1 MGSPRPVGGSFAERV
16 VDELRHWPA
25 LRVCRVDSGG
35 GSGLA
40 LSNRQILHLH
50 TTDEAE
56 LCLTWPVIERMHE
69 ALLDSGRVVLDQGE
83 DWVRVRLDG
92 DSDVGLLTS
101 LVSVA
106 IHANSD
112 AVPQHHRP
120 VTPCP
125 KGRPASA

>member
-1 MGSPRPVGGSFAERV
+1 MGTPLPAGISFAERV
-16 VDELRHWPA
+16 VDELRRWPA
-25 LRVCRVDSGG
+25 LSVCRVDCGE

-50 TTDEAE
+50 TSDEAE
-56 LCLTWPVIERMHE
+56 LCLTWPVIQRMHE
-69 ALLDSGRVVLDQGE
+69 VLLNSGRVLLDPSE

-92 DSDVGLLTS
+92 DSDVELLTS

-106 IHANSD
+106 IHANSS
-112 AVPQHHRP
+112 AFPQHSRP

-125 KGRPASA
+125 KGLASV